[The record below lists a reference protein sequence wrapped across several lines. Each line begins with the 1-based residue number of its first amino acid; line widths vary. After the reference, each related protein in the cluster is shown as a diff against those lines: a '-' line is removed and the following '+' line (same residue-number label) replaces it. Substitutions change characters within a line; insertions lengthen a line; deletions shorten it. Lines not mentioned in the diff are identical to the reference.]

1 MEPFL
6 QMIMA
11 LLARNQQSQPF
22 NGGLGNTQW
31 QNPGFGNI
39 PQSPYQFPKYTSP
52 YTTGFG
58 SPGGDVMGGIP
69 NNIPTGQPPMMGQ
82 LPRQQGPRLSGP
94 VGMGQGQG
102 QPSYNGQLP
111 GYSAQPSPQIDYRN
125 GMLRTGGPQISRMT
139 APFSVR

>member
-22 NGGLGNTQW
+22 QGGLGNTQW

-39 PQSPYQFPKYTSP
+39 PQSPYQFPQRTSP

-94 VGMGQGQG
+94 IGMGNQPQGPYG
-102 QPSYNGQLP
+102 G

-125 GMLRTGGPQISRMT
+125 GYRQLGGPQISRMT
-139 APFSVR
+139 SPFSVR